1 MQSSRLVPAVA
12 ELGSL
17 GCAAM
22 RRLRETIPALADEL
36 MALLAD
42 SEHPELA
49 SQVPELEGVE
59 RCRCGDDFCS
69 MFYTATPPKGAWGE
83 GHWNLPLTPTSGM
96 IILDLAN
103 RIVAVEVLYRPE
115 VQEAL
120 FAAVP

>member
-1 MQSSRLVPAVA
+1 
-12 ELGSL
+12 
-17 GCAAM
+17 M

-49 SQVPELEGVE
+49 SQVPELELVE